1 MNEEAY
7 IEIEDI
13 FMKIE
18 EIVGSKQQIKII

>member
-18 EIVGSKQQIKII
+18 EIIGSKQQIKII